1 MRNKYDDDGLL
12 DDVQEERPAV
22 AEPSASEQ
30 QEAPLPMPT
39 PQDKSAEELSLERS
53 LAVLQEIDR
62 ISEELHQKQT
72 ALKEDLKDIRYLQSV
87 QEEVM
92 RNMEK
97 MVKKQHDVVADME
110 RYNKDVINNFN
121 HYYTFSEEGKQ
132 IIMDVL
138 NRIVLKLISDTKK
151 SLSEDLKVFAKEI
164 VNNTEGSLNALK
176 KAYRASVDEIDA
188 DSSKVAEKI
197 LSWVDFILIPKP
209 YFGILMT
216 MVTVLF
222 IAGGVG
228 FIGYTTDT
236 ESNSYIA
243 VAVAA
248 MFCVATVIYSWY
260 FEKSPE
266 KEKSTIPKPVRLSF
280 SQALYGIGI
289 TVMST
294 VWLFIY
300 LTKFYTQPYAEI
312 LGYLYATVIGS
323 NLISKLLQILFKRA

>member
-1 MRNKYDDDGLL
+1 MGRNKYDDDGLL
-12 DDVQEERPAV
+12 DVQEQSA

-30 QEAPLPMPT
+30 QKNPLPMPT
-39 PQDKSAEELSLERS
+39 AQEKSAEELTLERS

-62 ISEELHQKQT
+62 VNEELQQKQA

-110 RYNKDVINNFN
+110 RYNKEAMRKFQTAYTLSKEGEESIFNILNEIVQKMIN
-121 HYYTFSEEGKQ
+121 
-132 IIMDVL
+132 
-138 NRIVLKLISDTKK
+138 DTKRG
-151 SLSEDLKVFAKEI
+151 LSEDLKVFAKEI

-188 DSSKVAEKI
+188 DSSKVAEKV
-197 LSWVDFILIPKP
+197 LGWVDFVLIPKP

-216 MVTVLF
+216 IVAVLF
-222 IAGGVG
+222 IAGGAG
-228 FIGYTTDT
+228 FVGYTIDT
-236 ESNSYIA
+236 ENNSYIA
-243 VAVAA
+243 VAVAV

-260 FEKSPE
+260 FGRSPE
-266 KEKSTIPKPVRLSF
+266 KEKSTVPKPVRLSF
-280 SQALYGIGI
+280 SQVLYGLGI

-294 VWLFIY
+294 VWLFVY

>member
-1 MRNKYDDDGLL
+1 MGRNKYNDDGLL
-12 DDVQEERPAV
+12 DQPAV

-30 QEAPLPMPT
+30 QNSPLPMP
-39 PQDKSAEELSLERS
+39 PEKSAEELSLERS

-62 ISEELHQKQT
+62 VTEELQQKQ
-72 ALKEDLKDIRYLQSV
+72 AVLAENLRDVKDKQSV
-87 QEEVM
+87 QNQVM
-92 RNMEK
+92 ERMEK
-97 MVKKQHDVVADME
+97 MVKRQHDVVADME

-164 VNNTEGSLNALK
+164 VDNTKGSLNVLK

-209 YFGILMT
+209 QFGILMT
-216 MVTVLF
+216 IVAVLF
-222 IAGGVG
+222 IAGGAG
-228 FIGYTTDT
+228 FVGYTIDT
-236 ESNSYIA
+236 GNNSYIA
-243 VAVAA
+243 VAAA
-248 MFCVATVIYSWY
+248 SIFCMATVIYSWY

-266 KEKSTIPKPVRLSF
+266 KEKSTVPKPVRLSF
-280 SQALYGIGI
+280 SQVLYGLGI
-289 TVMST
+289 IVMST

-312 LGYLYATVIGS
+312 LGYLYAAVIGS

>member
-12 DDVQEERPAV
+12 DVQEQSA

-30 QEAPLPMPT
+30 QKNPLPMPT
-39 PQDKSAEELSLERS
+39 AQEKSADELSLERS

-62 ISEELHQKQT
+62 VNEELQQKQA

-110 RYNKDVINNFN
+110 RYNREVITKFN
-121 HYYTFSEEGKQ
+121 TYYTLSDEGKRLMLDILNQ
-132 IIMDVL
+132 IVA
-138 NRIVLKLISDTKK
+138 KLIEDTRHG
-151 SLSEDLKVFAKEI
+151 LSEDLKVFAKEI

-188 DSSKVAEKI
+188 DSNKVAQKI
-197 LSWVDFILIPKP
+197 LSWVNFILIPKP

-216 MVTVLF
+216 VVAVLF

-228 FIGYTTDT
+228 FVGYTTDT

-243 VAVAA
+243 VAAA
-248 MFCVATVIYSWY
+248 SMFCVATVIYSWY
-260 FEKSPE
+260 FGRSPE
-266 KEKSTIPKPVRLSF
+266 KEKSTVPKPVRLSF
-280 SQALYGIGI
+280 SQVLYGIEI

-300 LTKFYTQPYAEI
+300 LTKFYSQPYAEI
-312 LGYLYATVIGS
+312 LGYLYAAVIGS

>member
-12 DDVQEERPAV
+12 DVQEQSA

-30 QEAPLPMPT
+30 QKSPLPMP
-39 PQDKSAEELSLERS
+39 PAQEKSAEELSLERS
-53 LAVLQEIDR
+53 LAILKEIDR
-62 ISEELHQKQT
+62 VSEELRQKQT
-72 ALKEDLKDIRYLQSV
+72 VLAENLRDVKDKQSAQNQVMDALERMIKR
-87 QEEVM
+87 
-92 RNMEK
+92 
-97 MVKKQHDVVADME
+97 QHDVVADME
-110 RYNKDVINNFN
+110 RYNKEAMKKFQTAYTLSKEGEDSIFNILNEIVQKMIN
-121 HYYTFSEEGKQ
+121 
-132 IIMDVL
+132 
-138 NRIVLKLISDTKK
+138 DTKRG
-151 SLSEDLKVFAKEI
+151 LSEDLKVFAKEI

-216 MVTVLF
+216 TVTVLF

-228 FIGYTTDT
+228 FVGYTTDT

-248 MFCVATVIYSWY
+248 VFCVATVIYSWY
-260 FEKSPE
+260 FGRSPE
-266 KEKSTIPKPVRLSF
+266 KEKSTVPKPVRMAF
-280 SQALYGIGI
+280 SQVLYGLGI
-289 TVMST
+289 IVMST

>member
-1 MRNKYDDDGLL
+1 MGRNKYDDDGLL
-12 DDVQEERPAV
+12 DQSAV

-30 QEAPLPMPT
+30 QKSPLPMP
-39 PQDKSAEELSLERS
+39 PEKSAEELSLERS

-62 ISEELHQKQT
+62 VTEELQQKQ
-72 ALKEDLKDIRYLQSV
+72 AVLAENLRDVKDKQSA
-87 QEEVM
+87 QNQVM
-92 RNMEK
+92 ERMEK
-97 MVKKQHDVVADME
+97 MVKRQHDVVADME

-164 VNNTEGSLNALK
+164 VDNTKGSLNALK

-209 YFGILMT
+209 QFGILMT
-216 MVTVLF
+216 IVAVLF
-222 IAGGVG
+222 IAGGAG
-228 FIGYTTDT
+228 FVGYTIDT
-236 ESNSYIA
+236 ENNSYIA
-243 VAVAA
+243 VAVAV

-260 FEKSPE
+260 FGRSPE
-266 KEKSTIPKPVRLSF
+266 KEKSTVPKPVRLSF
-280 SQALYGIGI
+280 SQVLYGLGI

-294 VWLFIY
+294 VWLFVY